1 MQEREAIILMESHD
15 LSKLVVSRENQENGW
30 IIHIHI
36 KSPANKQDTLDTK
49 REKTP
54 RIFKTSDAALRWCKK
69 IGFNEATVT
78 L

>member
-1 MQEREAIILMESHD
+1 MQEREAILLMESQD
-15 LSKLVVSRENQENGW
+15 LTHLVVSRESKKLGW
-30 IIHIHI
+30 IINIHV
-36 KSPANKQDTLDTK
+36 KSSANKQDTLDTK

-69 IGFNEATVT
+69 IGFNDVSVN